1 MLKITILG
9 SGSSGNCAAIV
20 GACGGFFLV
29 DAGLSAKQI
38 CLRLEAAGLNVEKL
52 CGVVLTHEHG
62 DHVRGLDVLCR
73 KFPEVP
79 VYCTRTT
86 REVLVYSL
94 KAEKLWRL
102 VTGGG
107 TFAIQGMD
115 GVEVSTFP
123 VPHDAVEPLGMVVRC
138 GGAELGIVSD
148 VGHVTGVMREKLRD
162 LDALFIEANYDEALL
177 DEDTKRPWSIKQRI
191 SAKHGH
197 LSNRQTAELL
207 REVAGAR
214 LQRVLLGHL
223 SDDCNSPALAV
234 EAALGALGDCEL
246 VGDVP
251 VICAGRAEPTP
262 LFEIVPPMRVEVD
275 DGAGACVEVVGLVQA
290 ELF

>member
-1 MLKITILG
+1 MLKISVLG
-9 SGSSGNCAAIV
+9 SGSSGNCAAVV
-20 GACGGFFLV
+20 GPCGGFFLV

-38 CLRLEAAGLNVEKL
+38 CLRLEAVGLDVERL

-73 KFPEVP
+73 KYPRVP

-86 REVLVYSL
+86 REVLAYSL
-94 KAEKLWRL
+94 KSEKVWRL

-107 TFAIQGMD
+107 AFTIEGIE
-115 GVEVSTFP
+115 GLEVSTFP

-138 GGAELGIVSD
+138 GGAALGIVSD
-148 VGHVTGVMREKLRD
+148 VGHVTGVMKERLQD
-162 LDALFIEANYDEALL
+162 LDALFIEANYDEGLL

-197 LSNRQTAELL
+197 LSNRQTGELL

-223 SDDCNSPALAV
+223 SEDCNSPALAV
-234 EAALGALGDCEL
+234 EAALGALADCEL

-251 VICAGRAEPTP
+251 VQCAGRAEPTG
-262 LFEIVPPMRVEVD
+262 LFEVVSPVVEEEGGGEKGAVIPM
-275 DGAGACVEVVGLVQA
+275 VQA

>member
-1 MLKITILG
+1 MLKITVLG

-38 CLRLEAAGLNVEKL
+38 CLRLEAAGLDVERL

-86 REVLVYSL
+86 REVLAYSL
-94 KAEKLWRL
+94 KAEKKWRL

-107 TFAIQGMD
+107 TFEIEGLR

-123 VPHDAVEPLGMVVRC
+123 VPHDAVEPLGMVVKC

-148 VGHVTGVMREKLRD
+148 VGHVTGVMREKLQD
-162 LDALFIEANYDEALL
+162 LDALFIEANYDESLL

-207 REVAGAR
+207 RGVAGAR

-234 EAALGALGDCEL
+234 EAALGALGECES
-246 VGDVP
+246 VGDIP
-251 VICAGRAEPTP
+251 VLCAGRAIPTP
-262 LFEIVPPMRVEVD
+262 LFEIVRRVPSVVD
-275 DGAGACVEVVGLVQA
+275 EGARVEVVGLVQA

>member
-1 MLKITILG
+1 MLKITVLG

-20 GACGGFFLV
+20 GMCGGFFLV

-38 CLRLEAAGLNVEKL
+38 CLRLESVGLDLGKL
-52 CGVVLTHEHG
+52 RGVVLTHEHG

-73 KFPEVP
+73 KLPEVP

-86 REVLVYSL
+86 REVLAYSL

-102 VTGGG
+102 VAGGG
-107 TFAIQGMD
+107 TFAIEGIEGM
-115 GVEVSTFP
+115 EVSTFP

-234 EAALGALGDCEL
+234 EAALGALRDCEAA
-246 VGDVP
+246 GDVP
-251 VICAGRAEPTP
+251 VLCAGRVEPTAVFDVMP
-262 LFEIVPPMRVEVD
+262 RLSIREIECAASDAV
-275 DGAGACVEVVGLVQA
+275 ALVQA